1 MGCILRVAHGEC
13 LGGGVS
19 GTVGDSVVTTQ
30 VTGMTVDDED
40 SSPEG
45 QAAGPTL

>member
-13 LGGGVS
+13 LGGVS
-19 GTVGDSVVTTQ
+19 GTVGDSVVTMQ

-40 SSPEG
+40 SGPEG
-45 QAAGPTL
+45 QAAGPSL